1 MAGLR
6 VGSIGFSIGVGLW
19 QKVVGLWGGA
29 SGFGSGA
36 GANSLPTDG
45 TPTLVLDFVGTD
57 PTYSNTLGL
66 DFTTGTYGSYTA
78 DPVAPAY
85 AAFYVWS

>member
-1 MAGLR
+1 MRHLSLGLGLKAVKR
-6 VGSIGFSIGVGLW
+6 GSS
-19 QKVVGLWGGA
+19 
-29 SGFGSGA
+29 
-36 GANSLPTDG
+36 NTLPNNG